1 MKYLIVLLISFST
14 FSTFASELN
23 TEAQKNFSNILD
35 VQGKAL
41 DRMDREKALPFG
53 FKFNEMITD
62 IAVTKSGLLGLSAL
76 KSTQAVEIKWK
87 RKSQANKDDAAADIT
102 IHEFPNEEELKA
114 LGKMVYQLAKDSGKV
129 RLSHKLQQ
137 QINSALSNTNALLN
151 DLKVTQ
157 YKNFVADAY
166 RLDLSFSSE
175 GSLWTFASAGVAF
188 RVRLDWKIKK
198 QQLTDE
204 KSALANSV
212 TRLVARTLY
221 ALEQGMDLTPLH
233 AFSIN
238 RVGVG
243 VGGSYKT
250 GMLGLWKTSIGMMG
264 MMWFKIIPAEK
275 SNVSM
280 PLDIINEGFV
290 VGGEEEDEKLFW
302 RRRSNP
308 ISTSQ
313 VVTGL
318 NKSLKTAANFAEH
331 SSVNRSSGWQVSD
344 FKTSHDLS
352 YSGLMGLAN
361 FSGKTLLEIEFK
373 RK

>member
-1 MKYLIVLLISFST
+1 MKFLIILLVSFSM
-14 FSTFASELN
+14 FSTFASELTSETQN
-23 TEAQKNFSNILD
+23 NFSNILD

-41 DRMDREKALPFG
+41 DRMDQDKALPMG

-87 RKSQANKDDAAADIT
+87 RKSAKANDDVADIT
-102 IHEFPNEEELKA
+102 IHELPNEEELKA
-114 LGKMVYQLAKDSGKV
+114 LGETIYQLAKDSGKV
-129 RLSHKLQQ
+129 RLNNRLPS
-137 QINSALSNTNALLN
+137 QIQSALKDTHALLS

-157 YKNFVADAY
+157 YNHFALDAL

-188 RVRLDWKIKK
+188 RVRLDWKIK
-198 QQLTDE
+198 QQSFNGDKSVLTNGAT
-204 KSALANSV
+204 KLI
-212 TRLVARTLY
+212 ARTLY

-233 AFSIN
+233 AFSVN

-250 GMLGLWKTSIGMMG
+250 GLIGLWKTSVGMMG
-264 MMWFKIIPAEK
+264 VFWFKPIKAEK
-275 SNVSM
+275 TLINF
-280 PLDIINEGFV
+280 PEELINEGFV

-302 RRRSNP
+302 RRRSSP
-308 ISTSQ
+308 ISTNR
-313 VVTGL
+313 VVEGL
-318 NKSLKTAANFAEH
+318 NKSLKTAANFAERA
-331 SSVNRSSGWQVSD
+331 SQTRSSGWQVSD

>member
-1 MKYLIVLLISFST
+1 MKFLLLALFS

-23 TEAQKNFSNILD
+23 QEAQNNFAHILM

-41 DRMDREKALPFG
+41 DRMDQEKGLPFG

-62 IAVTKSGLLGLSAL
+62 VAVTKSGLLGLSAL

-87 RKSQANKDDAAADIT
+87 RKTAKAQDDVADIT
-102 IHEFPNEEELKA
+102 IHELPNEAELKT
-114 LGKMVYQLAKDSGKV
+114 LGETIYQLAKDSGKV
-129 RLSHKLQQ
+129 RLNNKLPG
-137 QINSALSNTNALLN
+137 QIQSALKETHALLS
-151 DLKVTQ
+151 DIKVTQ
-157 YKNFVADAY
+157 YNHFALDAL

-188 RVRLDWKIKK
+188 RVRLDWKIK
-198 QQLTDE
+198 QQTFNGE
-204 KSALANSV
+204 KSALSNNAS
-212 TRLVARTLY
+212 RLVARTLY
-221 ALEQGMDLTPLH
+221 ALEQGLDLTPLH
-233 AFSIN
+233 AFGIN

-243 VGGSYKT
+243 VGGTYKT
-250 GMLGLWKTSIGMMG
+250 GMLGLWKTSVGMMG
-264 MMWFKIIPAEK
+264 VLWFKPIKAEK
-275 SNVSM
+275 TLINY
-280 PLDIINEGFV
+280 PEELINEGFV

-302 RRRSNP
+302 RRRANP
-308 ISTSQ
+308 ISTSR
-313 VVTGL
+313 VVAGL
-318 NKSLKTAANFAEH
+318 NNSLKTAATLAE
-331 SSVNRSSGWQVSD
+331 RSSMEHARAWQVSD

>member
-1 MKYLIVLLISFST
+1 MKFLLLLIAFST
-14 FSTFASELN
+14 FSSFASELN
-23 TEAQKNFSNILD
+23 QEAQTNFSNILTI
-35 VQGKAL
+35 QGKAL
-41 DRMDREKALPFG
+41 DRMDQEKGLPFG

-87 RKSQANKDDAAADIT
+87 RKTAKDNLDVADIT
-102 IHEFPNEEELKA
+102 IHELPNETELKT
-114 LGKMVYQLAKDSGKV
+114 LSDTIYQLAKDSRKV
-129 RLSHKLQQ
+129 RLNNKLPG
-137 QINSALSNTNALLN
+137 QIHNALKETHALLS
-151 DLKVTQ
+151 DIKVTQ
-157 YKNFVADAY
+157 YNHFALDAL

-175 GSLWTFASAGVAF
+175 GSLWTFASTAVAF
-188 RVRLDWKIKK
+188 RVRLDWKIK
-198 QQLTDE
+198 QQTYTDE
-204 KSALANSV
+204 KSVFTNNA

-221 ALEQGMDLTPLH
+221 TLEQGLDLTPLH

-250 GMLGLWKTSIGMMG
+250 GMLGLWKTSVGMMG
-264 MMWFKIIPAEK
+264 VLWFKPIKAEK
-275 SNVSM
+275 SAVAF
-280 PLDIINEGFV
+280 PIEIINEGFV

-308 ISTSQ
+308 ISTAR
-313 VVTGL
+313 VVSGL
-318 NKSLKTAANFAEH
+318 NSSLKTAATLAERSSAEH
-331 SSVNRSSGWQVSD
+331 ARAWQVSD